1 MNKKKILHTILCILG
16 SIMIGYFAN
25 QLSTLYGSILFVIGI
40 ILLVY
45 SSVKLNK
52 NLMKEIYNEAIKQT
66 QIPKLYE
73 DLCLEYYQQMKIERT
88 IKKNKAKEIIKK

>member
-1 MNKKKILHTILCILG
+1 MNKKKTLHTILCILG

-25 QLSTLYGSILFVIGI
+25 HLSTLYGSILFVIGI

-52 NLMKEIYNEAIKQT
+52 N
-66 QIPKLYE
+66 
-73 DLCLEYYQQMKIERT
+73 
-88 IKKNKAKEIIKK
+88 